1 MRQAQAQHVAARAG
15 RERNTTM
22 SSENTT
28 TAKAY
33 SISDT
38 ATMLNVSTVRV
49 HGLLA
54 DGKLKLAADPIQK
67 GEKFVKAVTVESIQ
81 ALQASRKDRAE
92 GSRQYILTLT
102 AEQAEQLKAQGF
114 EVKPRFQKA

>member
-1 MRQAQAQHVAARAG
+1 
-15 RERNTTM
+15 M